1 MGTSLVAALVMATAL
16 AAEPAPLSESQR
28 SAVAELAKQSQSE
41 AARLKQ
47 SLQDRQTELATAY
60 ASYTL
65 DVTTI
70 DRLEKEIVALQ
81 AEMLANYRQMQI
93 ELRKLVPEDR
103 FERLRRRLD
112 YALQHQPPTER
123 AKDAPTEA
131 EATEER
137 VYSGPQAGEALT
149 PFTVRGVFDEDAG
162 NDLDFV
168 AEADGK
174 PIVLVFVHDV
184 NRPSIALT
192 RTLTSYTASRAKDG
206 LTTGIV
212 WLDADATEAENT
224 LKRIRH
230 ALAPDARVGISPDG
244 EEGPGAY
251 GLNRNVTLTI
261 LVGNEGKVT
270 ANFALVQPSLQAD
283 LPKILDEVVR
293 VAGGTAPPLEKLAGA
308 MRPAAGDADMDT
320 LRGLLRP
327 VIQRDASAEEVD
339 RAAKALEEYVT
350 AETAA
355 RREVGRIAN
364 TIINAGKLS
373 DYGTPAAQRYL
384 EKWAKEYGEPQSPET
399 DERQP

>member
-1 MGTSLVAALVMATAL
+1 MGNPLVVALVVATAL
-16 AAEPAPLSESQR
+16 AAEPAPLSDAQR
-28 SAVAELAKQSQSE
+28 SAVADLAKQSQSD

-47 SLQDRQTELATAY
+47 ALLDRQTELAAAY
-60 ASYTL
+60 ANYTL
-65 DVTTI
+65 DVGTI
-70 DRLEKEIVALQ
+70 DRLEKEIVTLQ
-81 AEMLANYRQMQI
+81 GDLLANYRHLQV

-112 YALQHQPPTER
+112 NALQHQPPADR
-123 AKDAPTEA
+123 A
-131 EATEER
+131 EAAPANAESTEER
-137 VYSGPQAGEALT
+137 VYSGPQAGETLA
-149 PFTVRGVFDEDAG
+149 PFTVRGVFDDDAG
-162 NDLDFV
+162 KEFDFI
-168 AEADGK
+168 AEAAGK

-192 RTLTSYTASRAKDG
+192 RTLTSYTSSRAKDG

-230 ALAPDARVGISPDG
+230 ALAPDARVGISLDG
-244 EEGPGAY
+244 KEGPGAY

-293 VAGGTAPPLEKLAGA
+293 VAGGTAPPLETLLGAGA
-308 MRPAAGDADMDT
+308 MRPPAGDADMDK

-327 VIQRDASAEEVD
+327 VIQRDASEEEVD
-339 RAAKALEEYVT
+339 RAAKALEIYV
-350 AETAA
+350 ETEDAA

-364 TIINAGKLS
+364 TIISAGKLS
-373 DYGTPAAQRYL
+373 NYGTPTAQRYL
-384 EKWAKEYGEPQSPET
+384 EKWAKEYGEPQSS
-399 DERQP
+399 ERQP